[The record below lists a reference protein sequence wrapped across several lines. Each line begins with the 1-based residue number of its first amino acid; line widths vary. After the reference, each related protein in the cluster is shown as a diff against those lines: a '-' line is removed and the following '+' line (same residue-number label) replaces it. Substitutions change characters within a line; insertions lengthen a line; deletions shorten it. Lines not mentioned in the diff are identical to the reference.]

1 MQPPTDGFSIHWGWV
16 ALVAILVVTAGG
28 ALVTL
33 GWRGLWIAPAVVM
46 GLILLNVVVVLLED
60 RWRMV
65 TETDVARGAPE
76 ACRECHHSLDII
88 RHETSFKVRCPICG
102 HAESGH
108 LRRPQAPGAG
118 S

>member
-76 ACRECHHSLDII
+76 TCRGCHHSLDII
-88 RHETSFKVRCPICG
+88 RSKASFKVRCPICG
-102 HAESGH
+102 YGESGRFADACWH
-108 LRRPQAPGAG
+108 
-118 S
+118 